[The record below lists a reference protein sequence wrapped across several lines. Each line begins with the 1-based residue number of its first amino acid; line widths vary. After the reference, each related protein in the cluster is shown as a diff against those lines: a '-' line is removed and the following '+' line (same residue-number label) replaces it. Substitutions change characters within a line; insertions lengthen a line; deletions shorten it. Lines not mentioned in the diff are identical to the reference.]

1 MIFSERFTNDD
12 EVAAAV
18 DAKLALKNELE
29 AGIINLSQHPQATED
44 LLYWLCEVYGDLEM
58 LAKIK
63 FPPEPT
69 ADNATEIKAD

>member
-12 EVAAAV
+12 EVAAAI
-18 DAKLALKNELE
+18 DEKLVLQKELE
-29 AGIINLSQHPQATED
+29 AGIINLSQYPQATED
-44 LLYWLCEVYGDLEM
+44 LLNWLCEVYEDLEM

-63 FPPEPT
+63 FPPEST